1 MKVALSSKRM
11 NSIIPRA
18 TTYESRVANEG
29 FYRGRGHFDKLVH
42 QLNRR
47 DSKLQ
52 RYQHASMTD
61 CYAFK
66 FNRERY
72 NHCKNPLAKRIN
84 RNGPRIAGIT
94 SLDLL
99 FSSYL
104 LPSLRELDFTNNMG
118 VSIDIVGTFFRE
130 CSRLEKVTYRS
141 MTFYLDGRVMKS
153 ANNL

>member
-1 MKVALSSKRM
+1 MM
-11 NSIIPRA
+11 
-18 TTYESRVANEG
+18 
-29 FYRGRGHFDKLVH
+29 
-42 QLNRR
+42 
-47 DSKLQ
+47 
-52 RYQHASMTD
+52 D

-66 FNRERY
+66 FNREKY
-72 NHCKNPLAKRIN
+72 NHCKNALVKRIK

-94 SLDLL
+94 TLDLL

-141 MTFYLDGRVMKS
+141 MNFYLDGRVMKS
-153 ANNL
+153 ANNLLKNSTLMIRSFVTMRAGSALFRIWIQRMK